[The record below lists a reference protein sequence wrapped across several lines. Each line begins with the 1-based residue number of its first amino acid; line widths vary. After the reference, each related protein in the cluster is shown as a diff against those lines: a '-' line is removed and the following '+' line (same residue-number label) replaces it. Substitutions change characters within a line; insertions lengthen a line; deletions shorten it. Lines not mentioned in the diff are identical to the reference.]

1 MRIIDREQAKRV
13 AGFGSTTQVN
23 ARLLLLT
30 RAGLLRRFFLG
41 TKSGGLK
48 AIYSLSKAGAALVQ
62 VPLRGP
68 KRRNGELVVA
78 DFFAAHQL
86 AINEIYCEL
95 KYRPIPIHGTA
106 FGKWISF
113 HEPVDRAVRL
123 IPDGYFEARTP
134 EKVMCAFLEVD
145 LGNESLSVWRKK
157 VESYIQFAVSGSFE
171 KQFGQPQF
179 RVLVVT
185 NTERRM
191 QSLQVATRAL
201 TDKIFWFSTLDS
213 IAHTG
218 FWSSVWVRPKNAE
231 PQPLL

>member
-1 MRIIDREQAKRV
+1 MSGNNRRRLVLQERDRHLLRELAVMRIIDREQAKRV

-95 KYRPIPIHGTA
+95 K
-106 FGKWISF
+106 
-113 HEPVDRAVRL
+113 
-123 IPDGYFEARTP
+123 
-134 EKVMCAFLEVD
+134 
-145 LGNESLSVWRKK
+145 
-157 VESYIQFAVSGSFE
+157 
-171 KQFGQPQF
+171 
-179 RVLVVT
+179 
-185 NTERRM
+185 
-191 QSLQVATRAL
+191 
-201 TDKIFWFSTLDS
+201 
-213 IAHTG
+213 
-218 FWSSVWVRPKNAE
+218 
-231 PQPLL
+231 